1 MSDATPKP
9 LSLDDAMRSAMKV
22 ADTVRVPPVLAG
34 SRFEIREELGRGGT
48 SVVYAAFDRK
58 LQREVAVKV
67 LRDESR
73 GDPEMGV
80 RFRREAEMSAK
91 LAHPNIVTIYDV
103 GWEEGRMILVMEL
116 IRGRTLADALSA
128 NEVEIRKGVEIL
140 ELVSRAVHYAHGT
153 GIIHR
158 DLKPGNLLLAPSGLV
173 KVADFGLARK
183 LDSETALT
191 QSGTTLGTP
200 WYMAPEQAMGQSAQL
215 SVRTDVYAL
224 GAILYHLLTG
234 RAPHQGD
241 NAADVIR
248 RVAYEDPLPPSA
260 LNPGV
265 PRDLELVALRAL
277 EKSPSRRYADAAA
290 FADELR
296 RHLDGAR
303 VLARPPSP
311 ARKAEK
317 WVRRHVA
324 ISAAAAVLVVAL
336 AGLLAVAG
344 VRSMQERWAVEA
356 LVAEV
361 KAERDPDQAV
371 YLCAVVQA
379 RAPHYPG
386 INDLLVVK
394 KAEARRFNAR
404 RLTKK
409 GEAANVRAKELEG
422 TLKALR
428 AERDAL
434 FEAIDTTAPSER
446 HGDLWKMDERIAAL
460 EREFSGERTKV
471 LHFHASAVQAD
482 PGYPDPRKF
491 LSDYYWK
498 AFTRAEWAGDALLM
512 AEAKGLLKLYDEPR
526 AAQCDQAWG
535 SVALASDPPGAAIE
549 FFRYG
554 EGSDPRLVLRPVTEP
569 LGRLSA
575 GSYLAVLKLEGRRD
589 TRFPFAITRRY
600 PKVEAV
606 VRMLTDGEI
615 GADFVHVPA
624 GRFIVGPNEKRKV
637 RTLGDLV
644 AGRHEVTRREYAEWL
659 AALAAAGDP
668 EELRKRTPS
677 KDWEIRDGR
686 PVPADPRFAD
696 GGASLPVCRVS
707 WHDAAAYCEWRA
719 ARDGLAWRLPT
730 RRERES
736 LARGADGRLFPWGN
750 TFDWIWT
757 NGGRSRPEA
766 EQGPLPVGSYLAD
779 ESPHGIRDLAGNVKE
794 WCSSWQDR
802 KTTQKGIRGG
812 AWGDT
817 DWTEFTAFF
826 QDGDPPTETDEEIGF
841 RIVRSVEPAK

>member
-48 SVVYAAFDRK
+48 SVVYAAFDKK

-73 GDPEMGV
+73 GDPEMAV

-116 IRGRTLADALSA
+116 VRGRTLADAL
-128 NEVEIRKGVEIL
+128 NDNDMLIRRGVEIL

-158 DLKPGNLLLAPSGLV
+158 DLKPGNLLLSPSGLV

-191 QSGTTLGTP
+191 QTGTTLGTP
-200 WYMAPEQAMGQSAQL
+200 WYMAPEQAMGLSTQL

-224 GAILYHLLTG
+224 GAILYHVLTG

-277 EKSPSRRYADAAA
+277 EKSPARRYTDAAA

-324 ISAAAAVLVVAL
+324 ISAAAAVLALGL
-336 AGLLAVAG
+336 AGLLAVWG
-344 VRSMQERWAVEA
+344 VRRMQERWAVEA

-361 KAERDPDQAV
+361 KAERDPDQAA

-386 INDLLVVK
+386 INDLLTVK
-394 KAEARRFNAR
+394 RSEARRFNAR
-404 RLTKK
+404 RLTKL
-409 GEAANVRAKELEG
+409 GEAASARSKALE
-422 TLKALR
+422 TQVKALR
-428 AERDAL
+428 ADRDAL
-434 FEAIDTTAPSER
+434 FESIDTTTPSEK
-446 HGDLWKMDERIAAL
+446 HAELWKLDENIAAL
-460 EREFSGERTKV
+460 ERDLSQQRTQA
-471 LHFHASAVQAD
+471 LHFHAAAVQAD
-482 PGYPDPRKF
+482 ADYAEPRKY
-491 LSDYYWK
+491 LSDYYWR
-498 AFTRAEWAGDALLM
+498 AFKRAEWAGDEFHM
-512 AEAKGLLKLYDEPR
+512 AEAKGLLKLYDAPR
-526 AAQCDQAWG
+526 SAECDRAWG
-535 SVALASDPPGAAIE
+535 SARLASDPPGAAIE
-549 FFRYG
+549 VLRYEKG
-554 EGSDPRLVLRPVTEP
+554 EDPRLVTRPVTDP
-569 LGRLSA
+569 LEHLPA
-575 GSYLAVLKLEGRRD
+575 GSYLAIFRLDGRRE

-600 PKVEAV
+600 PKVEAT
-606 VRMLTDGEI
+606 VRLLTEAEI
-615 GADFVHVPA
+615 GGEYVHVPA
-624 GRFIVGPNEKRKV
+624 GRAIVGPDTARKV
-637 RTLGDLV
+637 REIGDLV
-644 AGRHEVTRREYAEWL
+644 VGRYEVTRGEYAAWL
-659 AALAAAGDP
+659 AELAAAGN
-668 EELRKRTPS
+668 EVELRKRTPS
-677 KDWEIRDGR
+677 KGWEVRDGR
-686 PVPADPRFAD
+686 PVPADPEWPD
-696 GGASLPVCRVS
+696 GWLKLPVIHVS
-707 WHDAAAYCEWRA
+707 WYDATAYCAWRA
-719 ARDGLAWRLPT
+719 AKDGLPWRLPT
-730 RRERES
+730 TREREAI
-736 LARGADGRLFPWGN
+736 ARGADGRPFPWGG
-750 TFDWIWT
+750 TFDWTWT
-757 NGGRSRPEA
+757 NGGRSRPVKA
-766 EQGPLPVGSYLAD
+766 VVPVGSTPQD
-779 ESPHGIRDLAGNVKE
+779 ESPHGLRDLAGNVKE
-794 WCSSWQDR
+794 WCSSWQDKKAR
-802 KTTQKGIRGG
+802 YRGIRGG
-812 AWGDT
+812 GWGDL
-817 DWTEFTAFF
+817 DWTEYRAHFP
-826 QDGDPPTETDEEIGF
+826 DGDPPNETDEETGF
-841 RIVRSVEPAK
+841 RMVRSVPAPK